1 MSRDESLPPIW
12 ARPEPRGR
20 GARPAL
26 SRKQIVD
33 VAIQIADQEGL
44 EAVSMRRLARELRS
58 GAMSIYHYF
67 QSREELLDLM
77 GDSVGAEM
85 LVPDLPDDWREA
97 LRAIAHHG
105 RATFLKHP
113 WLLLTLQ
120 ERPRVSPNLL
130 RHIEQSAQAI
140 SSLGQAGAGIVFA
153 IDDYM
158 IGFTLRE
165 LAAGAHEDRAKG
177 IARRFREESQ
187 EPYVRYLLE
196 SGEFPMLS
204 QFIALDGEPP
214 QNSFDDGL
222 DWMLD
227 GFAKRL
233 GV

>member
-1 MSRDESLPPIW
+1 MSRDEPLPPIW

-44 EAVSMRRLARELRS
+44 EAVSMRRLARELSS

-77 GDSVGAEM
+77 GDTVGAEM

-105 RATFLKHP
+105 RAAFLKHP

-120 ERPRVSPNLL
+120 DRPRVSPNLL

-165 LAAGAHEDRAKG
+165 LAAGAQEDRANG
-177 IARRFREESQ
+177 IGSRFREESQ

-222 DWMLD
+222 NWMLD

-233 GV
+233 AV

>member
-1 MSRDESLPPIW
+1 MSRDEPLPPIW

-44 EAVSMRRLARELRS
+44 EAVSMRRLARELSS

-77 GDSVGAEM
+77 GDTVGAEM

-105 RATFLKHP
+105 RAAFLKHP

-120 ERPRVSPNLL
+120 DRPRVSPNLL

-165 LAAGAHEDRAKG
+165 LAAGAQEDRAKG
-177 IARRFREESQ
+177 IGSRFREESQ